1 MIFWAALEYL
11 PVLGPLIRIFM
22 NGPPWRKNML
32 MGCCLIGISLPPHYY
47 AHGNGGGG
55 ARSAQARKIAPAS
68 SPGNRSPESGV
79 RSPECGVLRSS
90 GLFHAKWPLVW
101 PPLCSD
107 CVCIGLLLFSKMF
120 MQIRAL
126 HCHLHKRPQDGNPDP
141 DQAYPVTPDPQP
153 QPQTVTRTRFRVHH

>member
-55 ARSAQARKIAPAS
+55 ARSTQARKIAPAS

-79 RSPECGVLRSS
+79 RSPPILRLIPCKMAARLAASPL
-90 GLFHAKWPLVW
+90 GL
-101 PPLCSD
+101 
-107 CVCIGLLLFSKMF
+107 
-120 MQIRAL
+120 
-126 HCHLHKRPQDGNPDP
+126 
-141 DQAYPVTPDPQP
+141 
-153 QPQTVTRTRFRVHH
+153 RVHWFTFV